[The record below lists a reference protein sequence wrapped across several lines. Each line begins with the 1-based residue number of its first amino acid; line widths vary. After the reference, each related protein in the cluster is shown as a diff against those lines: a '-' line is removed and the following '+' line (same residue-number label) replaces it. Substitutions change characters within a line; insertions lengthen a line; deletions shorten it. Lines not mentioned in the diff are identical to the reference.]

1 MADRY
6 DIAAIRRL
14 LMEAFTAEDL
24 LRFCQDEPALEP
36 VTVRFGPG
44 QGLDDMVAEVINYCK
59 THRQVAALL
68 EAVERANPAQ
78 YAHCGP
84 YLLPPAAVQA
94 PGRLRDLARTPWPW
108 LAGALVVGLIL
119 LAWRPWSGGGAAPTP
134 AQGSATAVTIAPSA
148 IVTTPP
154 AAATDTPTPTGTP
167 SPTPSGTA
175 TYTPTPSGTPTY
187 TPTPSDTPTHTPTPS
202 PTANTGLGTFTT
214 QFSAKTPLVVAK
226 GLTLGSTYTCL
237 FYHNLSLGAADTGK
251 LLSVEVRNL
260 FVQGYEETLSLE
272 LYRSYIGPVR
282 RGGSLDLYHSPQA
295 EEVLATSKRE
305 FTWQVTSPGDYVI
318 CLAAEYNLYPEIQPG
333 SAVYTVLLRG
343 R

>member
-59 THRQVAALL
+59 NHRQMAALL
-68 EAVERANPAQ
+68 EAVEKANPAQ

-94 PGRLRDLARTPWPW
+94 PGRLGDLLRTPWPW

-119 LAWRPWSGGGAAPTP
+119 LAWRPWGGGGATPTP
-134 AQGSATAVTIAPSA
+134 VTVAPSA
-148 IVTTPP
+148 VATTPP

-167 SPTPSGTA
+167 SPTPSDTPSP
-175 TYTPTPSGTPTY
+175 TPT
-187 TPTPSDTPTHTPTPS
+187 DTASPTPS

-214 QFSAKTPLVVAK
+214 QFDAKTPLVVAK

-272 LYRSYIGPVR
+272 LYRSYIGAVN
-282 RGGSLDLYHSPQA
+282 RGGSLDLFHSPQA

-333 SAVYTVLLRG
+333 SALYTVLLRG